1 MQVGHLIKSR
11 RLQMKLTLTEVA
23 KRSGLS
29 VPFLSQVER
38 GEAGLSVQSLVK
50 IAEALGVTL
59 NYFLNVPEPDTPIR
73 YAKDF
78 HFFSLVE
85 SKTRMARIGSVDP
98 SRQLEPVLSIVPPN
112 YETELIQHAGE
123 EFVYVL
129 KGEIIVKLGRKQYR
143 LSAGDTAHFKSGIR
157 HRWRNPT
164 NQEAHVLWIGTPKL
178 F

>member
-1 MQVGHLIKSR
+1 
-11 RLQMKLTLTEVA
+11 MKLTLTEVA

-38 GEAGLSVQSLVK
+38 GETGLSLHSLVK

-59 NYFLNVPEPDTPIR
+59 NYFLNIPEPDTPIR

-78 HFFSLVE
+78 RFFSLVD
-85 SKTRMARIGSVDP
+85 SKTQFARIGSVDP
-98 SRQLEPVLSIVPPN
+98 NRQLEPILSIVPAH
-112 YETELIQHAGE
+112 YETELIKHAGE

-129 KGEIIVKLGRKQYR
+129 KGEIIVTLDRKRYH
-143 LSAGDTAHFKSGIR
+143 LSAGDTAHFNSGIR
-157 HRWRNPT
+157 HRWQNPT
-164 NQEAHVLWIGTPKL
+164 DFETYLLWIGNPKL